1 PPGVALKV
9 RSPGRE
15 VDDLAVHL
23 ARLAADPAER
33 DRIGAAARAHA
44 LTVHSGPAVGAR
56 YAAALRAAAARVA
69 AGDGRWLADVGNAL
83 SDLPGG
89 PPAGLV
95 EGWARLRARVAARQ
109 APAPADRS
117 TVLPFARPADP
128 FAREEAA

>member
-1 PPGVALKV
+1 EDRTAHLT
-9 RSPGRE
+9 GR
-15 VDDLAVHL
+15 
-23 ARLAADPAER
+23 AADPAER
-33 DRIGAAARAHA
+33 DRIGAAARAHVLA
-44 LTVHSGPAVGAR
+44 NHAGPVVGAR
-56 YAAALRAAAARVA
+56 YAAALRDAAARVA
-69 AGDGRWLADVGNAL
+69 ASEGRWLADVGNAL

-89 PPAGLV
+89 PPTGLV